1 MTKIFSRTLGVA
13 AVVGAFALAA
23 AAPASADPNPD
34 PGDDIRV
41 SQTASGNE
49 GANSG
54 NDGLLSNHN
63 SGNGNSAA
71 NNIVD
76 PSNVALVNTVKQLGG
91 FLVL

>member
-23 AAPASADPNPD
+23 AAPASADPYPK
-34 PGDDIRV
+34 PGDDVRV
-41 SQTASGNE
+41 SQIASSNE

-63 SGNGNSAA
+63 GNTNPVA

-76 PSNVALVNTVKQLGG
+76 PSNAALINTVEQLGD
-91 FLVL
+91 FLAL

>member
-13 AVVGAFALAA
+13 AVVGAFSLAA
-23 AAPASADPNPD
+23 AAPASADPNPI
-34 PGDDIRV
+34 GDDIRI
-41 SQTASGNE
+41 SQTASSNE
-49 GANSG
+49 GADSG

-76 PSNVALVNTVKQLGG
+76 PSNVALINTVKQLGG

>member
-54 NDGLLSNHN
+54 N
-63 SGNGNSAA
+63 GNSAA

-76 PSNVALVNTVKQLGG
+76 PSNVALINTVKQLGG
-91 FLVL
+91 FLVP

>member
-23 AAPASADPNPD
+23 AAPASADPNPI
-34 PGDDIRV
+34 GDDIRI

-54 NDGLLSNHN
+54 VDGLLSNHS
-63 SGNGNSAA
+63 SGNGKSVA
-71 NNIVD
+71 NKIVD
-76 PSNVALVNTVKQLGG
+76 PSNGALINTVERLGG

>member
-23 AAPASADPNPD
+23 AAPASADPNPG

-41 SQTASGNE
+41 TQIASGNE
-49 GANSG
+49 GATSG
-54 NDGLLSNHN
+54 NDGSLSNHS
-63 SGNGNSAA
+63 SGSGNSAA
-71 NNIVD
+71 NNIAD
-76 PSNVALVNTVKQLGG
+76 ESTGGLINTVERLGG

>member
-23 AAPASADPNPD
+23 AAPASADPNPS
-34 PGDDIRV
+34 GDDIRI

-49 GANSG
+49 GADSG
-54 NDGLLSNHN
+54 NDGFFSHHS
-63 SGNGNSAA
+63 SGNGNSVA

-76 PSNVALVNTVKQLGG
+76 PSNGALINTVERLGG
-91 FLVL
+91 FLVP

>member
-13 AVVGAFALAA
+13 TVVGAFALAA
-23 AAPASADPNPD
+23 AAPASADPNPI
-34 PGDDIRV
+34 GDDIRI

-54 NDGLLSNHN
+54 NDGLLRNHN

-76 PSNVALVNTVKQLGG
+76 PSNVAFINTVKQLGG
-91 FLVL
+91 FLVP